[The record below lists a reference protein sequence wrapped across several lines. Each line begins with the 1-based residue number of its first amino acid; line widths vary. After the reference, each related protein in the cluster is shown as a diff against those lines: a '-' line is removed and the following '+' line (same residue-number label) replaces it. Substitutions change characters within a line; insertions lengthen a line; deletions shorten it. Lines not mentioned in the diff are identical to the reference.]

1 MGFCIEL
8 PLASSLCNCEA
19 RNRAGKVTRIRA
31 NRRREATETSIK
43 AARVELETQGTPLL
57 FDLTEHLCYLSYAL
71 FFLEG
76 PRALLQ
82 RVSVSLLAPLE
93 TLQFT
98 KAK

>member
-1 MGFCIEL
+1 M
-8 PLASSLCNCEA
+8 
-19 RNRAGKVTRIRA
+19 
-31 NRRREATETSIK
+31 
-43 AARVELETQGTPLL
+43 ELETQGTPLL